1 MYDQML
7 PSPILEIISSH
18 LDATDRA
25 RFSCVCRNFR
35 NVGIRQS
42 SIRAIVPS
50 NKNTILSFAKWLS
63 VRLKYVE
70 CLELVTDMSLWS
82 YVWRYSGVKIAIKLK
97 FAHLYH
103 RAESTLIIQSPEDV
117 LPTSPFLEH
126 LMVCAPGSLYLGA
139 GISRLRL
146 KYLTVH
152 STTGFITAEM
162 LTFTIPTLEK
172 LHLYGRLSETMS
184 LSGLVSSK
192 RLRYIECPAIL
203 LMTVIPSLVNLESLV
218 LYGGLPCNVPGSQ
231 RLKLSSSL
239 KFLRL
244 VQGYWRDLSWIP
256 ENLETL
262 ECVSCNQVNRIP
274 AGRIKHL
281 LLLSTQINVY
291 SALDISKMNLESFA
305 LRSFGLCLPVI
316 PVKAQRY
323 NVPEEDLRYIE
334 FLK

>member
-1 MYDQML
+1 ML
-7 PSPILEIISSH
+7 PSPILELISSH

-35 NVGIRQS
+35 NIGIRQR

-70 CLELVTDMSLWS
+70 HLELVTDMMMWS
-82 YVWRYSGVKIAIKLK
+82 YVWRFSGVKIAIKLR

-126 LMVCAPGSLYLGA
+126 LMICAPGSLYLGS

-152 STTGFITAEM
+152 STSGFITSEM

-172 LHLYGRLSETMS
+172 LYLHGRLSETMS
-184 LSGLVSSK
+184 LSGLVSSR
-192 RLRYIECPAIL
+192 RLRYLECPAIL
-203 LMTVIPSLVNLESLV
+203 LTTVIPSLVYLESLV
-218 LYGGLPCNVPGSQ
+218 LHGGLPCNLLRSQ
-231 RLKLSSSL
+231 IKVSSSL
-239 KFLRL
+239 TFLRL
-244 VQGYWRDLSWIP
+244 IQGHWCNLSWIP

-262 ECVSCNQVNRIP
+262 ECVSCNRVNRIP
-274 AGRIKHL
+274 TARIKHL
-281 LLLSTQINVY
+281 LLLSTQLNVH
-291 SALDISKMNLESFA
+291 SARDISKMNLESFA

-316 PVKAQRY
+316 PVRARRF
-323 NVPEEDLRYIE
+323 NVPEEDLHYIE
-334 FLK
+334 FLKNN